1 MESTDNTQHFYKSN
15 TGFDLPVLRSTS
27 SSSSHLF
34 PKCFIFVRFFF
45 PPPFSRAILKENEN
59 KQRVKREVNE
69 NGGKISLHAVFHPT
83 NCRAQHNQRDCL
95 QPPGCVCWYLV
106 MNHSLSPASPLHNTE
121 GSSNVGT
128 TPPRC
133 AHHCHSHHKGR
144 QKITKNAASV
154 CNVLFRH
161 RQKNRR
167 NEKKKF

>member
-34 PKCFIFVRFFF
+34 PKCFIFVRFFFF

-95 QPPGCVCWYLV
+95 QPPGCRLLVPGDEPFSFPCIASAQYRGLFKRGDDTPTVCS
-106 MNHSLSPASPLHNTE
+106 SLPF
-121 GSSNVGT
+121 
-128 TPPRC
+128 TPQGP
-133 AHHCHSHHKGR
+133 
-144 QKITKNAASV
+144 TKNNEKCSV
-154 CNVLFRH
+154 CL
-161 RQKNRR
+161 
-167 NEKKKF
+167 